1 MLSYALMAPIIVLG
15 MKDRCNQFIHFI
27 HHHSFHLIKTFMKK
41 KIIDVQDIE
50 ILNVLAEHAELNN
63 KELST
68 KIGLTEGPTLVR
80 VQNLWKRGIIKS
92 FAAVINF
99 QLFGYSKLFLIRVE
113 VSHNDAEELR
123 ERFSLNRYIIV
134 LIELEGSV
142 DLVMRIY
149 IGICQAKSIK
159 AAKDELKVLTEG
171 IKGISSATF
180 NQISSMEQKRLHLE
194 DNDII
199 R

>member
-1 MLSYALMAPIIVLG
+1 
-15 MKDRCNQFIHFI
+15 
-27 HHHSFHLIKTFMKK
+27 MKK
-41 KIIDVQDIE
+41 KLIDAKDIE
-50 ILNVLAEHAELNN
+50 ILNILAEHAELNN
-63 KELST
+63 KELAARIDLS
-68 KIGLTEGPTLVR
+68 EGPTLVR

-113 VSHNDAEELR
+113 VYYNDAEELR
-123 ERFSLNRYIIV
+123 ERFSLNRHIIV
-134 LIELEGSV
+134 HIELEGSV

-171 IKGISSATF
+171 IRGISSATF
-180 NQISSMEQKRLHLE
+180 NQISSMEQKTLHL
-194 DNDII
+194 DDKDLI